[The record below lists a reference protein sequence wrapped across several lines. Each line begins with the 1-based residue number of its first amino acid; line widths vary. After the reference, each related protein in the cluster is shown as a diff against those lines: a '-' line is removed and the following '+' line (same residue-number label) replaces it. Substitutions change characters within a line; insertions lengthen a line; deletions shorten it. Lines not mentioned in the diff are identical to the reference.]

1 MQVKGPDLRVRIP
14 QVIPVGKGLGSSAA
28 CIVAG
33 VLAAKHVSGKD
44 VSKHEL
50 LQIAAEI
57 EGHPD
62 NVAPALIGDS

>member
-1 MQVKGPDLRVRIP
+1 M
-14 QVIPVGKGLGSSAA
+14 IPVERLGSSAA
-28 CIVAG
+28 LSQA
-33 VLAAKHVSGKD
+33 LAAKHVSGKD

-62 NVAPALIGDS
+62 NVVRL